1 MKQAAPVLVSWIAS
15 QNDPFERNRDRSE
28 HLVGGARVLGPT
40 LVFLT
45 DPASEYIGRV
55 SDAVLF
61 RQGGAEAAMHTRV
74 YEELVG
80 VLAERCPTLRLHPAV
95 WEGDDPTDHP
105 ALFEFL
111 REQLPLVRRKFPGRE
126 LIVHVSPGT
135 PSMHTVWVLMA
146 ETGFIDPPFR
156 LVKSRRPDERHGRP
170 ALAPVQ
176 IGIDTFYKRY
186 LETRPRT
193 APAPGDAVR
202 WDPARFQSDALVRVF
217 REARRVAPLK
227 IPVLILGERGTGK
240 TTLAAW
246 IRSSSPYR
254 KASLDAAWPAVAC
267 GQYTTETMR
276 AELFGYRKGAFTGA
290 DRDRDGLL
298 HTANGDTLFLDEIG
312 DVSRDLQR
320 LLIKAVEEGRFQR
333 LGSADLDETDFRLI
347 TATNL
352 SLLDLSKRLDAD
364 FFDRIGA
371 YVLRLPP
378 LREVREDLDWLW
390 DAVVVEA
397 GVRARVDPRY
407 AKVPEKE
414 RTRIVAALRNHP
426 LPGNLRDLFR
436 VAWRYLAAR
445 ADDSDPLAPS
455 DAVSYA
461 LAALAAPEPTSEDAA
476 RTIAGA
482 FVERRPLP
490 PALLD
495 TGPILTEAFFSEEKA
510 YLAEQLRRLARERG
524 LPLSKVSDVGERT
537 LRNWARKDAA
547 EDSEP

>member
-15 QNDPFERNRDRSE
+15 QNDPFERNRDRTE
-28 HLVGGARVLGPT
+28 VLVGGERILGPT
-40 LVFLT
+40 LVLLT
-45 DPASEYIGRV
+45 DPASEYAGQV

-61 RQGGAEAAMHTRV
+61 RQGGAAAEMYARV

-80 VLAERCPTLRLHPAV
+80 ALAERCPTLRLHPSV
-95 WEGDDPTDHP
+95 WEGDDPTDHS

-111 REQLPLVRRKFPGRE
+111 REQLPTVRRKFPGRE
-126 LIVHVSPGT
+126 LIIHVSPGT

-146 ETGFIDPPFR
+146 ETGFIDAPFR
-156 LVKSRRPDERHGRP
+156 LVKSRRVDERRGRP
-170 ALAPVQ
+170 AIAPVQ

-186 LETRPRT
+186 LATQPRT

-202 WDPARFQSDALVRVF
+202 WDPARFQSEALVRVF

-290 DRDRDGLL
+290 ERDREGLL
-298 HTANGDTLFLDEIG
+298 HTADGDTLFLDEIG

-320 LLIKAVEEGRFQR
+320 LLIKAVEEGRFQPI
-333 LGSADLDETDFRLI
+333 GSSDFIETDFRLI

-364 FFDRIGA
+364 FSDRIGA

-378 LREVREDLDWLW
+378 LREVRDDLDWLW
-390 DAVVVEA
+390 DAVVIEA
-397 GVRARVDPRY
+397 GARARVDARY
-407 AKVPEKE
+407 TKLPEKE
-414 RTRIVAALRNHP
+414 RTRVVAALRSHP
-426 LPGNLRDLFR
+426 LPGNIRDLFR

-445 ADDSDPLAPS
+445 ADDNEPLAPS
-455 DAVSYA
+455 DAASYA
-461 LAALAAPEPTSEDAA
+461 LVALEAPEPTSEDAA
-476 RTIAGA
+476 RTIARA
-482 FVERRPLP
+482 FAERLPLP
-490 PALLD
+490 PTLLD
-495 TGPILTEAFFSEEKA
+495 FGPISTAGFFFEAHA
-510 YLAEQLRRLARERG
+510 YLAEQLRRLAKERG
-524 LPLSKVSDVGERT
+524 VPMSKVSDVGDRT

-547 EDSEP
+547 EESEP